1 MKYFMLIL
9 LIIYLSLCVYLG
21 LNPKIFDDNINNIVM
36 SIRTMI

>member
-9 LIIYLSLCVYLG
+9 LIIYLGLCVYLG